1 MNHLNQLFLVFI
13 TITISFAIGLIIV
26 KIVDNRLKK
35 ISINMPAIK
44 LPKNTSENKFN
55 KNLNLFMNN
64 KSMKCKCSVENDNVE
79 NFTNYAKP
87 NNIKRKKILNRIS
100 YDKKIV
106 DNYVTAEQYYNNK
119 YNTPIIPVNNE
130 YKIKAVN
137 NLKYE
142 NIGDTNTKVIKK

>member
-35 ISINMPAIK
+35 ISINMPSIN
-44 LPKNTSENKFN
+44 LSKNSSDNKFN

-64 KSMKCKCSVENDNVE
+64 KSMKCKCSVENNDVE
-79 NFTNYAKP
+79 NFTNYSKP
-87 NNIKRKKILNRIS
+87 EKIKRKKISNRIP
-100 YDKKIV
+100 YNKKIV

-130 YKIKAVN
+130 FKIKAMN
-137 NLKYE
+137 NLNYE
-142 NIGDTNTKVIKK
+142 NIGDTNSKVIKK